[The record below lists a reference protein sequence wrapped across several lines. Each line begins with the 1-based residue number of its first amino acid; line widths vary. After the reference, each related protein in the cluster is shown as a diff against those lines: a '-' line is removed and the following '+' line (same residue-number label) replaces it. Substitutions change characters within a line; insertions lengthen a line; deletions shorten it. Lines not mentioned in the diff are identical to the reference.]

1 MTREFPGANEQQ
13 NKILNMIADQKEK
26 EAKAKQDAFDAEK
39 DKDEFLYL
47 WKHFDRRLK
56 KMLKDFRDETYNSGQ
71 HSIEVIVKIKK
82 DDNEDALQ
90 ENFVYSDR
98 LKLFKITEI

>member
-26 EAKAKQDAFDAEK
+26 ESKAKQDAFDAEK

-82 DDNEDALQ
+82 DDNEDTLQ
-90 ENFVYSDR
+90 ENFVYSDK